1 MTPLHVAA
9 GSRLWRVVQ
18 ILLAA
23 GADISLT
30 DSSGRTPYDLAVEE
44 KAPDNILQ
52 LLIPPQPVSSS
63 RAVSQPFSAVVVNES
78 MTVNL
83 RDDV

>member
-1 MTPLHVAA
+1 MAA
-9 GSRLWRVVQ
+9 GSRQWRVVEL
-18 ILLAA
+18 LLAA
-23 GADISLT
+23 GADASLK
-30 DSSGRTPYDLAVEE
+30 DASGRTPYDLAVEE

-52 LLIPPQPVSSS
+52 LLIPAQPVPSS
-63 RAVSQPFSAVVVNES
+63 RFGGSTPFSAIVVNES